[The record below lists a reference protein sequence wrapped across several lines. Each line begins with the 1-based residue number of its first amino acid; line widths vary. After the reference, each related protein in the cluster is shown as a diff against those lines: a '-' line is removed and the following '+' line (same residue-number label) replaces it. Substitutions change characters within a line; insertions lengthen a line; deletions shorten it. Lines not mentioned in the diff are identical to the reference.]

1 MDTRYR
7 IMKVP
12 CQTNMKYIV
21 KMIFFII
28 LIETLFYTIQNKTCT
43 S

>member
-12 CQTNMKYIV
+12 CQTNMKYFV
-21 KMIFFII
+21 TMIFLLYPLRHYFI
-28 LIETLFYTIQNKTCT
+28 
-43 S
+43 